1 MDEASYDWVQGQSHL
16 LWFLSHWGAHCLRK
30 QLLLLFLSVLWEW
43 MLMEETRA
51 LAATAASLSTP
62 GDVGW
67 VGLGGIK

>member
-1 MDEASYDWVQGQSHL
+1 
-16 LWFLSHWGAHCLRK
+16 
-30 QLLLLFLSVLWEW
+30 
-43 MLMEETRA
+43 MEETRA